1 MFRKVLAASTAAILV
16 SLTLSVP
23 ASTAATK
30 VSNGVPCTKAGTTT
44 KVSGFTYR
52 CAKNAL
58 VKNSKLTWLSVEC
71 LDSIKSF
78 QGAVKAQSTL
88 NNSTEQ
94 IKLLTT
100 QYESISAILAA
111 TTTALDNAKAAIT
124 KTQATMNAT
133 TDPTLKGKLA
143 VEVRELADAIIKL
156 TNSRLKLNNQVRD
169 LDKERKLLTTAPQQ
183 LKNAATAT
191 SFAALYTAGNPEP
204 N

>member
-30 VSNGVPCTKAGTTT
+30 VSNGVPCTKAGTSI

-71 LDSIKSF
+71 LDSIKSY

-88 NNSTEQ
+88 NSSADQ

-183 LKNAATAT
+183 LKNAASDAKSNANLLCTKG
-191 SFAALYTAGNPEP
+191 L
-204 N
+204 

>member
-58 VKNSKLTWLSVEC
+58 VKNSKLAWLSVEC
-71 LDSIKSF
+71 LDSIKSY

-88 NNSTEQ
+88 NSSTDQ

-133 TDPTLKGKLA
+133 TDSTLKGKLA

-183 LKNAATAT
+183 LKNAASDAKSNANLLCTKG
-191 SFAALYTAGNPEP
+191 L
-204 N
+204 

>member
-30 VSNGVPCTKAGTTT
+30 VSNGVPCTKAGTST

-71 LDSIKSF
+71 LDSIKSY

-88 NNSTEQ
+88 NSSADQ

-183 LKNAATAT
+183 LKNAAAD
-191 SFAALYTAGNPEP
+191 AKGNA
-204 N
+204 NLLCTKGL

>member
-58 VKNSKLTWLSVEC
+58 VKNSKLAWLSVEC
-71 LDSIKSF
+71 LDSIKSY

-88 NNSTEQ
+88 NNSTDQ

-183 LKNAATAT
+183 LKNAAADAKSSANLLCTKG
-191 SFAALYTAGNPEP
+191 L
-204 N
+204 

>member
-1 MFRKVLAASTAAILV
+1 MFRKVLAASTAAILL

-88 NNSTEQ
+88 NSSTEQ

-124 KTQATMNAT
+124 KTQSTMNAT

-183 LKNAATAT
+183 LKNAASDARSNANLLCTKG
-191 SFAALYTAGNPEP
+191 L
-204 N
+204 

>member
-58 VKNSKLTWLSVEC
+58 VKNSKLAWLSVEC
-71 LDSIKSF
+71 LDSIKSY

-88 NNSTEQ
+88 NSSTDQ

-133 TDPTLKGKLA
+133 TDSTLKGKLA

-183 LKNAATAT
+183 LKNAAADAKSNANLLCTKG
-191 SFAALYTAGNPEP
+191 L
-204 N
+204 

>member
-71 LDSIKSF
+71 LDSIKSY

-88 NNSTEQ
+88 NSSTDQ

-183 LKNAATAT
+183 LKNAAADAKSSANLLCTKG
-191 SFAALYTAGNPEP
+191 L
-204 N
+204 

>member
-71 LDSIKSF
+71 LDSIKSY

-88 NNSTEQ
+88 NSSTDQ

-100 QYESISAILAA
+100 QYESISAILVA

-133 TDPTLKGKLA
+133 TDSTLKGKLA

-183 LKNAATAT
+183 LKNAAADAKSSANLLCTKG
-191 SFAALYTAGNPEP
+191 L
-204 N
+204 

>member
-30 VSNGVPCTKAGTTT
+30 VSNGVPCTKAGTST

-71 LDSIKSF
+71 LDSIKSY

-88 NNSTEQ
+88 NSSADQ

-100 QYESISAILAA
+100 QYESISAILVA
-111 TTTALDNAKAAIT
+111 TTTALDNAKSAIT

-183 LKNAATAT
+183 LKNAAADAKSNANLLCTKG
-191 SFAALYTAGNPEP
+191 L
-204 N
+204 

>member
-30 VSNGVPCTKAGTTT
+30 VSNGVPCTKAGTST

-71 LDSIKSF
+71 LDSIKSY

-88 NNSTEQ
+88 NSSADQ

-183 LKNAATAT
+183 LKNAAADAKSNANLLCTKG
-191 SFAALYTAGNPEP
+191 L
-204 N
+204 

>member
-30 VSNGVPCTKAGTTT
+30 VSNGVPCTKAGTST

-71 LDSIKSF
+71 LDSIKSY

-88 NNSTEQ
+88 NSSADQ

-169 LDKERKLLTTAPQQ
+169 LDKERKILSTAPQQ
-183 LKNAATAT
+183 LKNAAAD
-191 SFAALYTAGNPEP
+191 AKGNA
-204 N
+204 NLLCTKGL

>member
-71 LDSIKSF
+71 LDSIKSY

-88 NNSTEQ
+88 NSSTDQ

-183 LKNAATAT
+183 LKSAAADAKSSANLLCTKG
-191 SFAALYTAGNPEP
+191 L
-204 N
+204 